1 MAKVVEVEL
10 VAKTDGAVA
19 GVNKVDQAV
28 KKTAKTTKKAS
39 KELSGMQQIGGAVLG
54 KLDQMTGGLASKLV
68 AVGKAA
74 KLSGKAMKTA
84 LISSGIGAAVV
95 ALGLIVE
102 YWDEIGEALGF
113 INKDLERQVVLNEK
127 NLELTGDQLSN
138 LDLRI
143 KLGKKQGKNVD
154 DLIAKRKILVGI
166 QKQQILDSIATLRLQ
181 AQELEND
188 AKKLTIW
195 ERISQAFVKT
205 KDQASEITEEE
216 KEAIRLKEK
225 EITDLENRLLNI
237 EISELPDAPKDTSG
251 KDAEASE
258 KERIEAIE
266 RIRKG
271 LIDTEAEERAEKLR
285 LINEDYTEQIALA
298 AKFYGTNS
306 IKILQL
312 KAAQKKAEDEQKA
325 VFAEQDKAKQ
335 DKIDQDKKDK
345 EKKRLED
352 IQKIVNDAT
361 ELSEIEKI
369 QKDKQAALE
378 ELDLLEATWIEK
390 ARIAAYYQGLIN
402 DATTKQNKETN
413 DKQKEDDE
421 KLQDAKFRVASQTI
435 DAISSI
441 GKLFAGE
448 NEKNAKIAF
457 KISKAVGIAQTGINT
472 SQAIMKVASES
483 TDLTPTQSLRT
494 ANMIAMGVAGAAQ
507 IASIAAQ
514 KFEGGSDTV
523 PTPSLGGGSQAPA
536 FNVVG
541 ASGETQLADAIGGQM
556 QKPARAYV
564 VSNDVTTAQEM
575 DRNII
580 EGASI

>member
-1 MAKVVEVEL
+1 MAEIVTVKL
-10 VAKTDGAVA
+10 VAETGDAVKN
-19 GVNKVDQAV
+19 VEKVDEAV
-28 KKTAKTTKKAS
+28 KKTAKTAKKAS
-39 KELSGMQQIGGAVLG
+39 KELSGMQQVGNEAVKG
-54 KLDQMTGGLASKLV
+54 LDRLTGGLASKLV

-74 KLSGKAMKTA
+74 KLSGKAMRTA
-84 LISSGIGAAVV
+84 LISSGIGLAVAAV
-95 ALGLIVE
+95 GLLVE

-113 INKDLERQVVLNEK
+113 INKDLERQVELN
-127 NLELTGDQLSN
+127 NQN
-138 LDLRI
+138 LDAVGVRLRNI
-143 KLGKKQGKNVD
+143 QTLIELRKREGKDVD
-154 DLIAKRKILVGI
+154 LLLK
-166 QKQQILDSIATLRLQ
+166 
-181 AQELEND
+181 
-188 AKKLTIW
+188 
-195 ERISQAFVKT
+195 
-205 KDQASEITEEE
+205 
-216 KEAIRLKEK
+216 KEK
-225 EITDLENRLLNI
+225 ELTEQKKQAFITSIQDQALLVNRLKLKQQEGKLN
-237 EISELPDAPKDTSG
+237 EEDTKELQKQEGVYLDLMNSFNKFKSDLLEPVKEVVKKDTSTA
-251 KDAEASE
+251 DAEAAE
-258 KERIEAIE
+258 KSRIEAIE

-285 LINEDYTEQIALA
+285 LINEDYTEQIELA

-306 IKILQL
+306 IKILEL

-325 VFAEQDKAKQ
+325 IFAEQDKEKQ
-335 DKIDQDKKDK
+335 DKIDQEAIDK

-361 ELSEIEKI
+361 DLSELEKI
-369 QKDKQAALE
+369 ERDRLAAQT
-378 ELDLLEATWIEK
+378 ELDLLGATWIEK

-402 DATTKQNKETN
+402 DETTKQNKEAN
-413 DKQKEDDE
+413 EKQKEDDE

-457 KISKAVGIAQTGINT
+457 KISKAVGIAQVGINT
-472 SQAIMKVASES
+472 SQAIMKAAAET
-483 TDLTPTQSLRT
+483 TDVTTTQSFRT
-494 ANMIAMGVAGAAQ
+494 ANMIAIGVAGAAQ

-523 PTPSLGGGSQAPA
+523 PKPSLGGGSQAPA

-541 ASGETQLADAIGGQM
+541 ASGETQLADAIGSQT
-556 QKPARAYV
+556 QRPARAYV

-580 EGASI
+580 EGASIG